1 MSIYAPTTAIHTKIG
16 KKGERVQCF
25 GCEEILEENHA
36 GKIKNLSK
44 YFKLIWLG
52 IQCAQSHHLCM
63 NCSANLVAL
72 FISEPN
78 INLPPRCMVC

>member
-1 MSIYAPTTAIHTKIG
+1 
-16 KKGERVQCF
+16 
-25 GCEEILEENHA
+25 
-36 GKIKNLSK
+36 
-44 YFKLIWLG
+44 
-52 IQCAQSHHLCM
+52 M

>member
-16 KKGERVQCF
+16 KKGERAQCF

-44 YFKLIWLG
+44 YFKLI
-52 IQCAQSHHLCM
+52 
-63 NCSANLVAL
+63 
-72 FISEPN
+72 
-78 INLPPRCMVC
+78 